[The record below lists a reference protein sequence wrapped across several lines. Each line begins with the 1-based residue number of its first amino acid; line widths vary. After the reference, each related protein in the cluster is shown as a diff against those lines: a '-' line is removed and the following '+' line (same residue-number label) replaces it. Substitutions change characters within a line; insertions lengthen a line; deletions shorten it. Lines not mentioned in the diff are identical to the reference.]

1 MSRFE
6 ALQRRVNKREKL
18 LEGRYQQAVERKN
31 ELKASWR
38 EAWTPGRIVI
48 AGLVSGFV
56 MGRAEPVKIAVKSGN
71 LMQIVT
77 LLSGLFAGTSA
88 QEAAQSADKAPAR
101 PATRRAKP
109 ATPPTARRRRCK
121 RGERDA
127 A

>member
-1 MSRFE
+1 MNRFE
-6 ALQRRVNKREKL
+6 ALQRRVHKREKL
-18 LEGRYQQAVERKN
+18 LEGRYQQTIERKDA
-31 ELKASWR
+31 LKASWR

-88 QEAAQSADKAPAR
+88 QDAAQSADKAAGQAGHAAR
-101 PATRRAKP
+101 EAGQAADSAHAAAQT
-109 ATPPTARRRRCK
+109 
-121 RGERDA
+121 GERDA

>member
-88 QEAAQSADKAPAR
+88 QAAVQ
-101 PATRRAKP
+101 T
-109 ATPPTARRRRCK
+109 
-121 RGERDA
+121 GERDA

>member
-1 MSRFE
+1 MSRFD
-6 ALQRRVNKREKL
+6 ALQRRVHKREKL
-18 LEGRYQQAVERKN
+18 LEGRYQQAVERKD
-31 ELKASWR
+31 ELKKTWR

-77 LLSGLFAGTSA
+77 LLSGLFAGTNA
-88 QEAAQSADKAPAR
+88 QEAAQQADKAAGQAGHAAR
-101 PATRRAKP
+101 EAGNA
-109 ATPPTARRRRCK
+109 AESAEAVAQA
-121 RGERDA
+121 GERDA